1 MRETYRKPRDRDCV
15 SSRMIRKGNTR
26 RRPHDRS
33 AGGAGMMAASE
44 SRLIK
49 SGLCGRDRS
58 TSDLVIGVPLNGLLS
73 GR

>member
-1 MRETYRKPRDRDCV
+1 
-15 SSRMIRKGNTR
+15 
-26 RRPHDRS
+26 
-33 AGGAGMMAASE
+33 MMAASE